1 MDMLFSGASD
11 LVSYGPGVDARALAI
26 LLAVLAAVALAFGA
40 QFQNDAVVEKGKQA
54 PKKGAKLGRGSLSL
68 KQLFALLSKPK
79 WLSGTAFMAI
89 GIVLQLAALS
99 LAPLIVVQPVGAIA
113 LVITSLLNAK
123 VTKTKLNRG
132 TIIAVSLCTVGIAAF
147 VAMASG
153 VADET
158 VLNDDRLREVLG
170 VLGVILV
177 IFTVLFFTLGR
188 HAKALT
194 YVIGAGVL
202 YGFVATLAKVVI
214 QRIYQSEFEWLTL
227 LCLIALI
234 GAVSLGSWFVQNAY
248 SSGPPDLVIAGLTVI
263 DPLVAVSIGIV
274 ILGEA
279 TSASLPVIIGFGFSA
294 VVAVIGVILLSKVH
308 PELSRPRA
316 QTEGKI

>member
-1 MDMLFSGASD
+1 MLFSETSEI
-11 LVSYGPGVDARALAI
+11 LTYGPGVDARALAI

-40 QFQNDAVVEKGKQA
+40 QFQNDAVSGKNSPA
-54 PKKGAKLGRGSLSL
+54 KKNSGEANRGSLSI
-68 KQLFALLSKPK
+68 KQLFSLLVKPK
-79 WLSGTAFMAI
+79 WLSGTAFMALGI
-89 GIVLQLAALS
+89 GLQLAALS

-113 LVITSLLNAK
+113 LVITSLLNAR

-132 TIIAVSLCTVGIAAF
+132 TIIAISLCTLGIAAF

-153 VADET
+153 VANET

-170 VLGVILV
+170 VLGAILV

-188 HAKALT
+188 QAKALT
-194 YVIGAGVL
+194 YVVGAGVL

-214 QRIYQSEFEWLTL
+214 QRIYQTQFEWLTVF
-227 LCLIALI
+227 CLIALI

-279 TSASLPVIIGFGFSA
+279 TSASLPVILGFGLSA
-294 VVAVIGVILLSKVH
+294 IVAVIGVILLSKVH
-308 PELSRPRA
+308 PELTLKPA
-316 QTEGKI
+316 KQ